1 MQYSA
6 KKSCQGCN
14 TVRQIVYEQQEDKC
28 AELSALWDTA
38 DVWCFLWSCSV
49 YNYFCVRLDKSTWS
63 RLCLGTDS
71 IVENVFTIVFHEE
84 LDQRLSRNPRLPDHL
99 FVHLCRLSVLT
110 CRLVLLAFDSSS
122 LVWICK
128 RVDRSDL
135 QSSATS
141 LSGRVVWKMIVDWS
155 YLIDHISEYSH
166 RFHIW
171 NFAIYVFEQK

>member
-1 MQYSA
+1 MTNFWWSLDLSTLQ
-6 KKSCQGCN
+6 KSL
-14 TVRQIVYEQQEDKC
+14 VRDVT
-28 AELSALWDTA
+28 LSSNSLMNNRKTSVPSSVLCGTPLMT
-38 DVWCFLWSCSV
+38 DVSVKLFV

-141 LSGRVVWKMIVDWS
+141 LSGRVVWKMIVD
-155 YLIDHISEYSH
+155 
-166 RFHIW
+166 
-171 NFAIYVFEQK
+171 